1 VLGKLGSLD
10 AGHVADLR
18 PFLESVPDPRGRRG
32 RWYSLTA
39 ILLVCACATVSGAR
53 SVDEIAEWA
62 QRASGAVLTAVG
74 IRRHPLTW
82 RRAPSRTTIGRV
94 LAAVDGD
101 ALDQAVGAFLAGRHD
116 AAQAGAGQ
124 RRVIAVDGKALK
136 GSARLSAGRRH
147 LLAAVTHHQAVT
159 LAQAEVGAKTN
170 ETAYFR
176 PLLEPLDLD
185 GSLVTFDALHSVKA
199 NVTWLVEVKK
209 AHYIAVIKPIRR
221 RHTVNSPPCPG
232 GTSPSSTPPPPPAT
246 TDKSPARSRRA
257 ASPFPM
263 PASPSVSTDAANRP
277 ADARAARPSTPS
289 PTSTPTRPP
298 RPNSPPRSA
307 ATGQWSPCT
316 TSET

>member
-1 VLGKLGSLD
+1 M
-10 AGHVADLR
+10 
-18 PFLESVPDPRGRRG
+18 PDPRERRG
-32 RWYSLTA
+32 RWYSQTA

-62 QRASGAVLTAVG
+62 QRASGAVLAAVG

-94 LAAVDGD
+94 PAAVDGD

-116 AAQAGAGQ
+116 DAQAGAGQ
-124 RRVIAVDGKALK
+124 RRVIAVDGKELK
-136 GSARLSAGRRH
+136 GSARLSVGRRH

-159 LAQAEVGAKTN
+159 LAQTEVDAKTN
-170 ETAYFR
+170 ETAHFQ

-185 GSLVTFDALHSVKA
+185 GALVTFDALHSVKA

-209 AHYIAVIKPIRR
+209 AHYIAVIKANQATAHRQLADLPWQD
-221 RHTVNSPPCPG
+221 V
-232 GTSPSSTPPPPPAT
+232 PSSTPPPPSAT
-246 TDKSPARSRRA
+246 ADKSPARSRRA
-257 ASPFPM
+257 ASPTNSAASPSPT

-298 RPNSPPRSA
+298 RPNSPPRSK
-307 ATGQWSPCT
+307 ATGRWKPCT
-316 TSET
+316 MSKT